1 VDEGAATVTM
11 ILRYELWDMESANQ
25 IAAFDEK
32 EEAIAVVTDYLRLKG
47 VAAVSQLVLGAI
59 YRDGAGTVS
68 MIPVLD
74 GGDVVAIVRAGS
86 TLDLSS

>member
-1 VDEGAATVTM
+1 M

-25 IAAFDEK
+25 IAAFEAK
-32 EEAIAVVTDYLRLKG
+32 EEAIAVVTDYLRLNG

-59 YRDGAGTVS
+59 YRDGSGAVS

-74 GGDVVAIVRAGS
+74 GDDVVAIARAS
-86 TLDLSS
+86 SKLDLTS

>member
-1 VDEGAATVTM
+1 M

-25 IAAFDEK
+25 IAAFEVKD
-32 EEAIAVVTDYLRLKG
+32 EAIAVVTDYLRLNG

-59 YRDGAGTVS
+59 YQDGSGTVS

-74 GGDVVAIVRAGS
+74 GDDVVAIVRAGS
-86 TLDLSS
+86 KLDLTS

>member
-1 VDEGAATVTM
+1 M

-25 IAAFDEK
+25 IASFDGK
-32 EEAIAVVTDYLRLKG
+32 EEAIAVVTDYLRLNG

-59 YRDGAGTVS
+59 YRDDAGAVS

-74 GGDVVAIVRAGS
+74 GDDVVAIVRAGS
-86 TLDLSS
+86 ALDLSA

>member
-1 VDEGAATVTM
+1 M

-25 IAAFDEK
+25 IATFDAK
-32 EEAIAVVTDYLRLKG
+32 DEAIAVVTDNLRLNG

-59 YRDGAGTVS
+59 YRDDSGAVS

-74 GGDVVAIVRAGS
+74 GDDVVAIVRAGS
-86 TLDLSS
+86 SLDLTS

>member
-1 VDEGAATVTM
+1 M

-32 EEAIAVVTDYLRLKG
+32 EEAISVVTDYLRLNG
-47 VAAVSQLVLGAI
+47 VEAVSQLVLGAI
-59 YRDGAGTVS
+59 YRDGSGAVT

-74 GGDVVAIVRAGS
+74 GDDVVAIVRAGS
-86 TLDLSS
+86 KLDLTS